1 MLISM
6 QSNAERAIE
15 LGAAYLR
22 QGKLVAFPTETV
34 YGLGANA
41 WDSAAVARIFQAKG
55 RPADNP
61 LIAHI
66 SDLGMLQS
74 LISSLPEM
82 AERLIDT
89 FWPGPLS
96 LVLPKSSLVPDL
108 VTAGLPTVAVR
119 WPNHPVA
126 QALISR
132 AAVPVAAPSAN
143 RSGRPSPTLAA
154 HVQDD
159 LGAEADLIIDAGMAA
174 VGLES
179 TVVNVSEERPV
190 LLRPGAVSLEEL
202 QRVVGPVQVALGD
215 VDGPAPA
222 PGMKYRHY
230 APAAPLHLFLGQ
242 PLGAVAAMARQAQIL
257 LSAGQRVG
265 ILTYDE
271 YADHFEQA
279 TVLSLGSYHRP
290 EEAAQRLYGQLRAA
304 DEQGLQVILAQGP
317 DSTAG
322 LGLALQ
328 NRLGKASG
336 HRITWV

>member
-1 MLISM
+1 M
-6 QSNAERAIE
+6 QSDPESAIE
-15 LGAAYLR
+15 LGASYLR

-66 SDLGMLQS
+66 SDLEMLQD
-74 LISSLPEM
+74 LISSLPPA
-82 AERLIDT
+82 AERLIDA

-96 LVLPKSSLVPDL
+96 LVLPKSPRVSEL

-159 LGAEADLIIDAGMAA
+159 LGQQVDLIIDAGMAA

-179 TVVNVSEERPV
+179 TVVNVSGDQPI

-202 QRVVGPVQVALGD
+202 QRVVGSVRVAGGE

-242 PLGAVAAMARQAQIL
+242 PLRAVEVMAAQAQSL
-257 LSAGQRVG
+257 LSAGQLVG
-265 ILTYDE
+265 VLTYDE
-271 YADHFEQA
+271 YADHFDRA
-279 TVLSLGSYHRP
+279 TVLSLGSYQRP

-304 DEQGLQVILAQGP
+304 DELGLQVILAQGP

-328 NRLGKASG
+328 NRLGKAAG